1 MRRRYL
7 GIIIL
12 AGLFAYSCTTTKSFI
27 SDSANLNTYEYA
39 TISSVMGY
47 TGSAQLMD
55 MDVRI
60 YDIVASSRLKM
71 IGEKEIEKLSA
82 TEKEKLLLVKYSAT
96 QSDDESVVS
105 ITFVEYLTSRP
116 IATCRGAFGFGWS
129 REHDMNVALERA
141 KTQVQEI
148 F

>member
-1 MRRRYL
+1 MKSKTL
-7 GIIIL
+7 FGISFFT
-12 AGLFAYSCTTTKSFI
+12 LFLFSCTTTKSFI
-27 SDSANLNTYEYA
+27 SDSANLERYEYA

-60 YDIVASSRLKM
+60 YNIVVSSRLKM
-71 IGEKEIEKLSA
+71 IGEKEIENLS
-82 TEKEKLLLVKYSAT
+82 TKDKEKLLLVKYSAT

-105 ITFVEYLTSRP
+105 ITFVDYLTSRP
-116 IATCRGAFGFGWS
+116 IATCRGAFGFGWTP
-129 REHDMNVALERA
+129 EHDMNVALERV
-141 KTQVQEI
+141 KVQVKDL